1 MELYKGFIKT
11 KDKKAAE
18 RFKNRTNYKTYEEVE
33 SLDEFAGV
41 LAQDVILIDIDDEV
55 QAEKLAQIIEDEQID
70 CRIVTT
76 NRGKHFL
83 FKNTGVSKCYT
94 HVKLACGLT
103 ADIKVGS
110 KNSYEILRYGGKD
123 REIEWGDYS
132 NYPHDIVSEL
142 PKWLYP
148 IPNTTYDFIE
158 LEEGDGRNQTLFNYI
173 LFLQSHDFSVEDC
186 RHTIRRIN
194 RYILKSPLSEDEL
207 DVILRDDA
215 FSKPIFFKGATFLF
229 DKFATFL
236 KNNHH
241 IKRINNQ
248 LHIYKDGIYVPGL
261 SEIEGAMI
269 QHIPDLNQSKRKEV
283 LSYLDVILRDNTE
296 LSSSDYVA
304 FRNGILNIKTKE
316 IVEYSPDIVVTN
328 KIDWDYNP
336 HAYDE
341 LLDSTLNKISCYD
354 SEIRQMLEEMVGY
367 CFFRRNELG
376 KAFILSGE
384 GSNGKSTLLNMI
396 RHLLGKNNCSSL
408 DLKKIGDRFSTVMLF
423 GKLANIGDDI
433 SSEFLADVAEFRKVV
448 TGDSIAAEQKGQP
461 KFDFEPYCKLIFS
474 SNSIP
479 RMGKGKDFN
488 AIKRR
493 LIIIPFNARFS
504 KDDPDYVPYISD
516 RLKTQQ
522 AMEYLILLGLKGLD
536 HILENRGFT
545 ESEASRRELTE
556 YEITSNPIVGFMSEY
571 DEGDIINQPSTEIY
585 QLYILY
591 CNDNK
596 LSAIGRRQ
604 FVTQLCKQLNLTSKQ
619 LRIDNERVQVLV
631 KK

>member
-11 KDKKAAE
+11 KDKQAVE
-18 RFKNRTNYKTYEEVE
+18 RFKNRTDYKTYEEVE
-33 SLDEFAGV
+33 TLDEFAGV
-41 LAQDVILIDIDDEV
+41 LAEDVILVDIDDEV
-55 QAEKLAQIIEDEQID
+55 QAERLAQIIEDEQID

-76 NRGKHFL
+76 SRGKHFL
-83 FKNTGVSKCYT
+83 FKNNGVSKCYT

-110 KNSYEILRYGGKD
+110 KNSYEILKYGGKERD
-123 REIEWGDYS
+123 IEWGDTS
-132 NYPHDIVSEL
+132 NYSHDNVGEL
-142 PKWLYP
+142 PKWLCP
-148 IPNTTYDFIE
+148 TPNNKYDFIE
-158 LEEGDGRNQTLFNYI
+158 LEDGDGRNQTLFNYI
-173 LFLQSHDFSVEDC
+173 LFLQSNDFSVEDC
-186 RHTIRRIN
+186 RDTIRRIN
-194 RYILKSPLSEDEL
+194 RYILKSPLPEDEL
-207 DVILRDDA
+207 EVILRDES
-215 FSKPIFFKGATFLF
+215 FSKPIFFKGVTFLF
-229 DKFATFL
+229 DKFAMFM
-236 KNNHH
+236 KNNHYV
-241 IKRINNQ
+241 KRINNQ

-261 SEIEGAMI
+261 AEIESAMI

-283 LSYLDVILRDNTE
+283 ISYLDVILRDNTE
-296 LSSSDYVA
+296 VSSSDYVA

-316 IVEYSPDIVVTN
+316 MVEYSPDIIVTN

-336 HAYDE
+336 YAYDE
-341 LLDSTLNKISCYD
+341 LLDSTLNKIACED
-354 SEIRQMLEEMVGY
+354 HEIRQMLEEMVGY

-545 ESEASRRELTE
+545 ESEASRKELIE
-556 YEITSNPIVGFMSEY
+556 YEITSNPIVGFMAEY

-585 QLYILY
+585 KLYMLY

-596 LSAIGRRQ
+596 LAAIGRRQ